1 MSQIQYMKYM
11 LGSVAGSK
19 NSYERTFLLMTVP
32 VIMTLSTIVVSQKLK
47 VSFHAQWK
55 EFTKVILKILNNVEK
70 VLKKMTAFSSKF
82 WIFFSKPI
90 FYKLFMVEF
99 LIPGKINVHKWL
111 RKSLMISAYYFL
123 CFSLLFVGSRILVTR
138 SILTEGITQPFFC
151 LNLPSYRYVSLHLT
165 LFCMQVSIA
174 FKWIFSQFHIRKLKE
189 IAYISSSSFIE
200 ITI

>member
-70 VLKKMTAFSSKF
+70 VLKKMTAFCSKF

-90 FYKLFMVEF
+90 FHKLFMVEF

-123 CFSLLFVGSRILVTR
+123 CFSLLFVG
-138 SILTEGITQPFFC
+138 ITQPFFC

-174 FKWIFSQFHIRKLKE
+174 FKWIFFLVSHKKTKRNSIHFIFQFH
-189 IAYISSSSFIE
+189 
-200 ITI
+200 